1 MSIRFNKKRNRKPK
15 TSQKKH
21 IGEIRKSQ
29 LMNTFGVGSMVDF
42 VRDTAMIGGVDDWNQ
57 DDSAEYRKI
66 SNENLQA
73 LTGAKFF
80 LEPKTSD
87 GNKYLPVNQDIR
99 SYAFPQK
106 LYCPVCKNI
115 ISYRE
120 LISNSNRHVCP
131 IINEDKGNKK
141 CRAQLVASRFVIICP
156 NGHIDDFPYSWW
168 VHHGQDCSSGKPA
181 PRIRMFNIG
190 DRSDAESL
198 MLECTEC
205 KAKRSMSGVFNKN
218 ALSENDGYAC
228 TGRHPHLGESY
239 RESCDLIPTVRLR
252 SSSSVYFP
260 VNYSALLI
268 PPWSQEAIHRIE
280 REYNRL
286 QYMPD
291 ENKRNYIK
299 DEILPK
305 CHRLNLEDLL
315 SAYETIKNRRE
326 NHAERNEAD
335 IFQDEYRILC
345 QDGIDEERYSSHF
358 VPIPADFAKYFD
370 IVSVLDQLVVTLA
383 LKGFTRLYPYKGGS
397 EEAIAP
403 LSREHKE
410 WLPAVELNGEGIFI
424 KFNDAAID
432 SWCELNADR
441 YAEMSHAHEESF
453 LKSPKF
459 SAKYVLLHSF
469 AHLLIRQLANE
480 CGYSAASINE
490 KIYSDFTDGS
500 NLFRM
505 NGILI
510 YLSSPDSDGSLG
522 GLVSVAE
529 ETDLLDKVLKNML
542 AESRW
547 CSSDPLCSSAMHQG
561 FASLNY
567 AACHA
572 CTLLPETSCEI
583 QNVLLDRVSVT
594 GKPEKPEI
602 GFFGDLIINN

>member
-1 MSIRFNKKRNRKPK
+1 MSIRFNKKKNRKPK
-15 TSQKKH
+15 ASQKQH

-42 VRDTAMIGGVDDWNQ
+42 VRDTAMIGGVDDWDR

-73 LTGAKFF
+73 LTGAKYF

-120 LISNSNRHVCP
+120 LISNTNRHVCP
-131 IINEDKGNKK
+131 IIKEDKGKK
-141 CRAQLVASRFVIICP
+141 CGAQLVASRFVIICP

-168 VHHGQDCSSGKPA
+168 VHHGEECSSGKPA
-181 PRIRMFNIG
+181 PRIKMYNIG

-218 ALSENDGYAC
+218 ALSENNGYAC

-239 RESCDLIPTVRLR
+239 QESCDLIPTVRLR

-268 PPWSQEAIHRIE
+268 PPWSQEAIQRIE
-280 REYNRL
+280 RKYNSMK
-286 QYMPD
+286 YMPD
-291 ENKRNYIK
+291 ENRRSYIEH
-299 DEILPK
+299 EILPK

-315 SAYETIKNRRE
+315 DTSDGVAGFADSADAFK
-326 NHAERNEAD
+326 
-335 IFQDEYRILC
+335 
-345 QDGIDEERYSSHF
+345 
-358 VPIPADFAKYFD
+358 
-370 IVSVLDQLVVTLA
+370 VVTLA

-403 LSREHKE
+403 LSREKKE

-424 KFNDAAID
+424 KFNDEAID
-432 SWCELNADR
+432 SWCERNAGR
-441 YAEMSHAHEESF
+441 YAEMYQAHEESF

-469 AHLLIRQLANE
+469 AHLFIRQLANE

-500 NLFRM
+500 NTARM

-547 CSSDPLCSSAMHQG
+547 CSSDPLCSSAMHHG

-567 AACHA
+567 AACYA

-602 GFFGDLIINN
+602 GFFGDLVISI

>member
-15 TSQKKH
+15 ANQKQH

-29 LMNTFGVGSMVDF
+29 LMNTFGVGSIVDF
-42 VRDTAMIGGVDDWNQ
+42 VRDTAMIGGVDDWDI

-73 LTGAKFF
+73 LTGAKYF
-80 LEPKTSD
+80 LEPKASD

-99 SYAFPQK
+99 SYVFPQK

-131 IINEDKGNKK
+131 IINENKGNKK
-141 CRAQLVASRFVIICP
+141 CGAQLVASRFVIICP

-168 VHHGQDCSSGKPA
+168 VHHGEVCSSGKPA
-181 PRIRMFNIG
+181 PRIKMFNIG

-239 RESCDLIPTVRLR
+239 RTDCDLIPTVRLR

-286 QYMPD
+286 QYMSD
-291 ENKRNYIK
+291 ENKRSYIEH
-299 DEILPK
+299 EILPK
-305 CHRLNLEDLL
+305 CHRLNLEDLI

-326 NHAERNEAD
+326 NHIERTESD
-335 IFQDEYRILC
+335 IFRDEYRILC

-358 VPIPADFAKYFD
+358 VPIPDDFVKYFD
-370 IVSVLDQLVVTLA
+370 IISVLDQLVVTLA
-383 LKGFTRLYPYKGGS
+383 LKGFTRLYPYKGGA
-397 EEAIAP
+397 EESISP
-403 LSREHKE
+403 LSREKKE

-424 KFNDAAID
+424 KFNDEAID
-432 SWCELNADR
+432 KWCERNGDR
-441 YAEMSHAHEESF
+441 YEEMYQAHEESF

-469 AHLLIRQLANE
+469 AHLFIRQLANE

-500 NLFRM
+500 NPFRM

-547 CSSDPLCSSAMHQG
+547 CSSNPLCSSAMHQG

-567 AACHA
+567 AACYA

-594 GKPEKPEI
+594 GKPENPEI
-602 GFFGDLIINN
+602 GFFGDLLMNI